1 MPARPGIGEEV
12 VEKPCAQ
19 GEYVGHKVQDG
30 IVGDGIQ
37 LPAGQPGKE
46 VHPNRADQ
54 RLGEG
59 IVDQRLIAPGGGR
72 PVRRDHRGGGAHTG
86 GQVPAVVV
94 CSCHVN
100 SFDKPRP
107 VDIKSKVTR
116 SSARASMSSANQ
128 PRRW

>member
-1 MPARPGIGEEV
+1 MPARPDVGEEV

-59 IVDQRLIAPGGGR
+59 IVDQRLIAPGGGPAR
-72 PVRRDHRGGGAHTG
+72 YAATIVAVAPTLVVRS
-86 GQVPAVVV
+86 QL
-94 CSCHVN
+94 SL
-100 SFDKPRP
+100 
-107 VDIKSKVTR
+107 
-116 SSARASMSSANQ
+116 SARAT
-128 PRRW
+128 